1 MDEMSSVG
9 IRKNAREMLKVPSH
23 LDEQPAM
30 ITMRMDIAISNLR
43 CVCVGGGLPR
53 RYKALGMPSWM
64 LIQGEATHV

>member
-30 ITMRMDIAISNLR
+30 ITMRMDM
-43 CVCVGGGLPR
+43 CVCGGGGLPR
-53 RYKALGMPSWM
+53 RYKALGMPS
-64 LIQGEATHV
+64 